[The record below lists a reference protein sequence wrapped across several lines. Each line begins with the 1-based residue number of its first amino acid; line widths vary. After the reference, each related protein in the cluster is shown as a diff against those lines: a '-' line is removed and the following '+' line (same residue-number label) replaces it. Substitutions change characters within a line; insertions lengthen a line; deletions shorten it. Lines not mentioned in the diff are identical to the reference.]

1 MNILAPVAVGFV
13 ITVLAI
19 LTLRPLALSLELV
32 DRPGGRKT
40 HHGIVPLVGGL
51 AMFLGIVVAL
61 GLLDLPARM
70 GGALIAALGL
80 LVVIGL
86 LDDRFGLSPWLRLLV
101 HVTAAVALVLLTQTF
116 VRTMGNVLGT
126 GPVALNGWV
135 STAFSVLVITAAINA
150 FNMLDGMDGLA
161 GITALNSLLALGW
174 LGQVAGL
181 GIESAVC
188 AVLGASVIGFLL
200 FNLPSPLNRRL
211 RCFMGDAGST
221 LLGVAI
227 GWLCI
232 RVGQA
237 TTATGIHP
245 VTVLWAVALPLFE
258 LLWSTIRRLSR
269 GQSPLHADSQHFHH
283 LVVRAGFGVRGAFG
297 LFAVLNALLAGIG
310 IGLRRLDAPD
320 WLSFALLVVVA
331 ALLIWGIHDQ
341 NLMGRL
347 LVRTGLRRHT
357 VRV

>member
-1 MNILAPVAVGFV
+1 MTLLAPVAVSFV

-19 LTLRPLALSLELV
+19 LTLRPLAVSLELV

-40 HHGIVPLVGGL
+40 HHGVVPLVGGL

-61 GLLDLPARM
+61 GLLDLPART
-70 GGALIAALGL
+70 GGPLIAALGL

-101 HVTAAVALVLLTQTF
+101 HVTAAAALVLLTQTF
-116 VRTMGNVLGT
+116 VRSMGNVLGT
-126 GPVALNGWV
+126 GPIALSGWV
-135 STAFSVLVITAAINA
+135 STAFSVLVITAAVNA

-174 LGQVAGL
+174 LGQVTGL
-181 GIESAVC
+181 GVERAIC
-188 AVLGASVIGFLL
+188 AVMCASVAGFLL

-237 TTATGIHP
+237 PTATGIHT

-258 LLWSTIRRLSR
+258 LLWTTIRRLSR
-269 GQSPLHADSQHFHH
+269 GQSPLHADALHFHH
-283 LVVRAGFGVRGAFG
+283 LVMRAGFGVRGAFG

-320 WLSFALLVVVA
+320 WLSFTLLLVVG
-331 ALLIWGIHDQ
+331 ALLIRGINNAD
-341 NLMGRL
+341 LMARL
-347 LVRTGLRRHT
+347 LMRTALRRHT
-357 VRV
+357 VRA